1 MTPFADLSPALAYGT
16 VFLLLF
22 MGAFGPTLPEEIVL
36 LIAGYLLKK
45 QGLDPFAMVGIAFA
59 GILISDNIIYG
70 LGYWV
75 GAPILRFR
83 IIHKFFS
90 PRRQRWVRRLFFR
103 YRFRL
108 FFIGRYLYGLR
119 PAILLFAGLTR
130 VRWSTFFLYNGAAAL
145 VNSILWTGLGY
156 LLARHIENVMLWVR
170 RGEAYI
176 LFTVLLLIIYF
187 VLEWFAVRRGWLDP
201 ESFLARMG
209 APYKIG
215 SLIVLCVLLILVV
228 RLIIVVPAP

>member
-16 VFLLLF
+16 VFFLLF

-45 QGLDPFAMVGIAFA
+45 QGLDPLLMVGIAFA
-59 GILISDNIIYG
+59 GILVSDNIIYG
-70 LGYWV
+70 LGYWI
-75 GAPILRFR
+75 GAPLLRFR
-83 IIHKFFS
+83 IVHKFFS

-130 VRWSTFFLYNGAAAL
+130 VRWSVFFLYNGAAAL

-156 LLARHIENVMLWVR
+156 LLARHIEAVMLWVR
-170 RGEAYI
+170 RGEVYI
-176 LFTVLLLIIYF
+176 LGTALLLIVYF

-201 ESFLARMG
+201 ESFLARLG

-215 SLIVLCVLLILVV
+215 SLVVLCVLLILVV
-228 RLIIVVPAP
+228 RLIVR

>member
-1 MTPFADLSPALAYGT
+1 MTPFADLSPALAYAT
-16 VFLLLF
+16 VFFLLF

-45 QGLDPFAMVGIAFA
+45 QGLDPYAMVGIAFA

-75 GAPILRFR
+75 GAPLLRFR
-83 IIHKFFS
+83 IVHKFFS

-119 PAILLFAGLTR
+119 PVILLFAGLTR
-130 VRWSTFFLYNGAAAL
+130 VRWTTFVLYNGAAAL

-156 LLARHIENVMLWVR
+156 LLARHIETAMLWVR

-176 LFTVLLLIIYF
+176 LATALLLILYF
-187 VLEWFAVRRGWLDP
+187 LVEWIAIRRGWLDP
-201 ESFLARMG
+201 ECFLAQLG

-215 SLIVLCVLLILVV
+215 SLVVLCVLLILVV
-228 RLIIVVPAP
+228 RILAAVPK